1 MGSNRNVNL
10 NSIQTVFQ
18 NGTPWS
24 FICSIISLNNWTKW
38 IQNGGIWFEVGE
50 EVYLQQYVR
59 VEGECG
65 DQVDDVDRC
74 SDEITFVGADHEADA
89 DLQRE
94 PDVADEFDEE
104 KGLMRLRPRLVQR
117 PEGPVARTLNG
128 DVAQHRHSKI
138 RMRLQAKWKDRC
150 ADEEH
155 GYHSDNLIK
164 QIENINELI

>member
-1 MGSNRNVNL
+1 MTHRAHNVAQYQR
-10 NSIQTVFQ
+10 IFK
-18 NGTPWS
+18 
-24 FICSIISLNNWTKW
+24 FTKQCNW
-38 IQNGGIWFEVGE
+38 IQRPSGE
-50 EVYLQQYVR
+50 EVYLEQYVR

-94 PDVADEFDEE
+94 PDVADQFDEE
-104 KGLMRLRPRLVQR
+104 KGLMRLRPRLVQC

-138 RMRLQAKWKDRC
+138 RMRLQAK
-150 ADEEH
+150 
-155 GYHSDNLIK
+155 
-164 QIENINELI
+164 